1 PAHTR
6 TVNQLRVTS
15 TEAAQCIDKVVE
27 RSGFNEKFR
36 KLPDGKGVGLAL
48 SCYISG
54 AGLPIYWNDMPHS
67 GAQIKVDRGGG
78 VTVYCGVSDIG
89 QGCDSLLAYIA
100 AEELGIEP
108 EDVRVVAGDTDLTPV
123 DLGSHSSRV
132 TFMAGN
138 AVLDAARKMKNAIFD
153 VVAEELEGPVDRLA
167 ASWRK

>member
-1 PAHTR
+1 SLGP
-6 TVNQLRVTS
+6 
-15 TEAAQCIDKVVE
+15 
-27 RSGFNEKFR
+27 
-36 KLPDGKGVGLAL
+36 GKGVGIAL
-48 SCYISG
+48 SAYISG

-67 GAQIKVDRGGG
+67 GAQLKVDRGGG

-123 DLGSHSSRV
+123 DLGSYSSRV

-138 AVLDAARKMKNAIFD
+138 AVLDAARKMKERIF
-153 VVAEELEGPVDRLA
+153 VAVAEKLEVPADRLA
-167 ASWRK
+167 ASWRQVYDVEDGARFVSFEDACVRADSK